1 MVAVARRKTMGDES
15 ARTGFGGSQGGMPM
29 ALNIMIVDDS
39 PVMRVFL
46 RKVVQ
51 LTGLPVGEYCEAADG
66 EAALNVLH
74 ERWMDLVLTDIN
86 MPHMNGEEFVR
97 RLERDEML
105 RDIPV
110 IVVSTDSSRERV
122 DRLIKLGVRGYIS
135 KPFLPETLR
144 DEVEKIL
151 GVRHV

>member
-51 LTGLPVGEYCEAADG
+51 LTGLPVGEYCEAGDG
-66 EAALNVLH
+66 EAALKTLR
-74 ERWMDLVLTDIN
+74 ERWVDLVLTDIN
-86 MPHMNGEEFVR
+86 MPGMNGEEFVR
-97 RLERDEML
+97 QLETDELL

-110 IVVSTDSSRERV
+110 IVVSTDSSDGRKEHMF
-122 DRLIKLGVRGYIS
+122 KLGVRGYIS

-144 DEVEKIL
+144 DEVEKVL
-151 GVRHV
+151 GVPHA

>member
-1 MVAVARRKTMGDES
+1 
-15 ARTGFGGSQGGMPM
+15 M
-29 ALNIMIVDDS
+29 ALNILIVDDS

>member
-1 MVAVARRKTMGDES
+1 MS
-15 ARTGFGGSQGGMPM
+15 M
-29 ALNIMIVDDS
+29 ALNILIVDDS

-51 LTGLPVGEYCEAADG
+51 LTGLPVGEYCEAGDG
-66 EAALNVLH
+66 EAALKALR

-86 MPHMNGEEFVR
+86 MPRMNGEELVR
-97 RLERDEML
+97 QLGSDELL

-110 IVVSTDSSRERV
+110 IVVTTDSSQGRMEHMMQ
-122 DRLIKLGVRGYIS
+122 IGARGYIS

-144 DEVEKIL
+144 DEVEKVL
-151 GVRHV
+151 GVAHA

>member
-1 MVAVARRKTMGDES
+1 
-15 ARTGFGGSQGGMPM
+15 M

-39 PVMRVFL
+39 PAMRIFL

-51 LTGLPVGEYCEAADG
+51 LTGLPVGEYCEAGDG
-66 EAALNVLH
+66 EAALRALR

-86 MPHMNGEEFVR
+86 MPRMNGEEFVR
-97 RLERDEML
+97 HLEEDELL

-110 IVVSTDSSRERV
+110 IVVSTDSSQGRMQHML
-122 DRLIKLGVRGYIS
+122 RLGAKGYIS

-144 DEVEKIL
+144 DEVEKVL
-151 GVRHV
+151 GVQRA

>member
-1 MVAVARRKTMGDES
+1 
-15 ARTGFGGSQGGMPM
+15 M

-51 LTGLPVGEYCEAADG
+51 LTGLPVGEYCEAGDG
-66 EAALNVLH
+66 EAALKTLR
-74 ERWMDLVLTDIN
+74 ERWVDLVLTDIN
-86 MPHMNGEEFVR
+86 MPGMNGEEFVR
-97 RLERDEML
+97 QLETDELL

-110 IVVSTDSSRERV
+110 IVVSTDSSDGRKEHMF
-122 DRLIKLGVRGYIS
+122 KLGVRGYIS

-144 DEVEKIL
+144 DEVEKVL
-151 GVRHV
+151 GVPHA

>member
-1 MVAVARRKTMGDES
+1 
-15 ARTGFGGSQGGMPM
+15 M

-39 PVMRVFL
+39 PVMRIFL

-51 LTGLPVGEYCEAADG
+51 LTGLPVGEYCEAGDG
-66 EAALNVLH
+66 EVALETLR
-74 ERWMDLVLTDIN
+74 ERWVDLVLTDIN
-86 MPHMNGEEFVR
+86 MPRMNGEEFVR
-97 RLERDEML
+97 QLESDELL

-110 IVVSTDSSRERV
+110 IVVSTDSSHGRTQH
-122 DRLIKLGVRGYIS
+122 LLKLSTRGYIS

-151 GVRHV
+151 GVPHA

>member
-1 MVAVARRKTMGDES
+1 
-15 ARTGFGGSQGGMPM
+15 M
-29 ALNIMIVDDS
+29 ALNILIVDDS

-66 EAALNVLH
+66 EAALKALH

-86 MPHMNGEEFVR
+86 MPRMNGEEFVR

-105 RDIPV
+105 CDIPV
-110 IVVSTDSSRERV
+110 IVVSTDASRERM
-122 DRLIKLGVRGYIS
+122 DRMIKLGVRGYIS

>member
-1 MVAVARRKTMGDES
+1 
-15 ARTGFGGSQGGMPM
+15 
-29 ALNIMIVDDS
+29 
-39 PVMRVFL
+39 
-46 RKVVQ
+46 
-51 LTGLPVGEYCEAADG
+51 
-66 EAALNVLH
+66 
-74 ERWMDLVLTDIN
+74 
-86 MPHMNGEEFVR
+86 
-97 RLERDEML
+97 ML